1 MNSTAVRPT
10 ADESVQLAPRFK
22 VSHRFPWGTA
32 VAGIAFLSLIFFV
45 TRGLVTSPRIGWDV
59 VGEFLFNQA
68 ILDGVLVTIELTVLS
83 QLIGTV
89 LGFFLASAGASK
101 NPVARAV
108 NFSFIAVFR
117 GTPLLVQLLIWYNL
131 ALFLPTIT
139 LGVPWTGWSETWGTN
154 EMITG
159 FTAALLGLALNE
171 AAYMSEIF
179 RGGFS
184 AVPKGQTEAA
194 LSMGMRPRA
203 VTWRI
208 VLPQSIRIISPAVG
222 NQLIL
227 LLKTTSLVAVIG
239 GGDLLSRAQQVY
251 GQNLQIIPLLVVA
264 TIWYLALIAVAQLGQ
279 YFLERRFSVG
289 AKRVSATRRL
299 ATGFSGRTV
308 Q

>member
-1 MNSTAVRPT
+1 MNIAAIRPT
-10 ADESVQLAPRFK
+10 AEESVHSEHRLK
-22 VSHRFPWGTA
+22 IHHRFPWGTTL
-32 VAGIAFLSLIFFV
+32 AGTAFFV
-45 TRGLVTSPRIGWDV
+45 FGFLVARELVTNPRMGWDV
-59 VGEFLFNQA
+59 VGDFLFNQA
-68 ILDGVLVTIELTVLS
+68 ILEGVVVTIELTVLS

-89 LGFFLASAGASK
+89 LGFFLATAGASR

-131 ALFLPTIT
+131 ALFLPQIT
-139 LGVPWTGWSETWGTN
+139 LVVPWTGWSQTWGTN

-179 RGGFS
+179 RGGFA
-184 AVPKGQTEAA
+184 AVPRGQTEAA
-194 LSMGMRPRA
+194 LSIGMRPRA

-239 GGDLLSRAQQVY
+239 GGDLLSRAQQIY
-251 GQNLQIIPLLVVA
+251 GQNLQIIPLLIVA
-264 TIWYLALIAVAQLGQ
+264 TIWYLAMIAVAQLGQ
-279 YFLERRFSVG
+279 YCLERRFSVG
-289 AKRVSATRRL
+289 PKRVSVAKRL
-299 ATGFSGRTV
+299 ATGMSGRNV
-308 Q
+308 R